1 MAGDRHDL
9 PVTGMHCAACVA
21 SVEKALRT
29 APGVVAASV
38 NLATER
44 ATFVLDPSRG
54 SLDGV
59 ARAVRDAGFGLVLPA
74 AEESVDDVEA
84 AARAAETA
92 DAKRRLAVAALFGVP
107 VLGIGM
113 SHGALAIPGE
123 RWIQLALALP
133 VLLWAGAGTY
143 ARAWAAARRR
153 TADMNTLVAIGTGS
167 AFLYS
172 LVATAAPSLVTSDLH
187 TTHSE
192 PPVYFEAAAGIL
204 LLVLVGRFLESRAR
218 SKTSAALRKLA
229 TLQVKAARVVRDG
242 VEIETPLDAI
252 SVGDVLAVRPGETI
266 PLDGEIVDGASAV
279 DESMLTGESI
289 PVAKGVG
296 DAVVG
301 GTRNGTGAFRFRVTR
316 VGEDTVLQQIV
327 RMVREAQ
334 GSKAPIQ
341 RLADRVSA
349 VFVPVVLA
357 VAAITFVGWFLVSP
371 PDERLSLALVNAVS
385 VMIIACPCA
394 MGLATP
400 TAIVVATG
408 RGAEAGVLFK
418 GGEALQ
424 AAAEVDTVVLD
435 KTGTVTEGKP
445 VVVEVAAFDGLSED
459 GLVRIAAGVEAVS
472 EHPLAAA
479 VLDEMK
485 RRGLGFTL
493 PSAFE
498 ARPGKGVVATVEGRR
513 VVLGTAEL
521 LREEGTSAQSIET
534 HGRDLEG
541 LAARGRTPV
550 LVAIDGR
557 LAGWIGVFDPVRPRS
572 REAVARLRTLGLDV
586 VLLTGDRRAT
596 GEAIAREVGIERV
609 VAEVLPDRK
618 AEVVQSL
625 QGTGRKV
632 AMVGDGINDA
642 PALARADVGV
652 AIGTGADVAIA
663 ASDVTLVR
671 ADLGAAVTAIRLARA
686 TLRNVRQNLFWAF
699 AYNVLG
705 IPLAAG
711 ALYPWT
717 GWLLS
722 PVFASAAMALSSV
735 SVVTNSLRLRRFQ
748 VDR

>member
-21 SVEKALRT
+21 SVEKALRA
-29 APGVVAASV
+29 APGVVSAAV

-44 ATFVLDPSRG
+44 ATFVLDPARG
-54 SLDGV
+54 SLDTV
-59 ARAVRDAGFGLVLPA
+59 ARAVREAGYGLVVPA
-74 AEESVDDVEA
+74 ADGSIEDVEA
-84 AARAAETA
+84 AARRVESA
-92 DAKRRLAVAALFGVP
+92 DANRRLAVAALFGIP

-113 SHGALAIPGE
+113 SHGAFPFPGE
-123 RWIQLALALP
+123 RWIQLALTFP
-133 VLLWAGAGTY
+133 VVLYAGAGY
-143 ARAWAAARRR
+143 YLRAWAATRRG
-153 TADMNTLVAIGTGS
+153 TADMNTLVAIGTGA

-172 LVATAAPSLVTSDLH
+172 LVATAAPALVTSGFH
-187 TTHSE
+187 PAHRA
-192 PPVYFEAAAGIL
+192 PPVYYEAAAGIL
-204 LLVLVGRFLESRAR
+204 LLVLVGKFLETRAR
-218 SKTSAALRKLA
+218 TQTSTALRKLA
-229 TLQVKAARVVRDG
+229 KLQVKGARVVRDG
-242 VEIETPLDAI
+242 AEVEIPLDAVA
-252 SVGDVLAVRPGETI
+252 VGDVIAVRPGETI
-266 PLDGEIVDGASAV
+266 PLDGEVVDGSSAV
-279 DESMLTGESI
+279 DESMLTGESL
-289 PVAKGVG
+289 PVAKGPG

-301 GTRNGTGAFRFRVTR
+301 GTRNGMGAFRFRVTR
-316 VGEDTVLQQIV
+316 VGGDTVLQQIV

-349 VFVPVVLA
+349 VFVPAVLA
-357 VAAITFVGWFLVSP
+357 IAAITFAVWFAISP
-371 PDERLSLALVNAVS
+371 PEERLTLALVNAVS

-400 TAIVVATG
+400 TAILVATG
-408 RGAEAGVLFK
+408 RGAEAGVLFR

-424 AAAEVDTVVLD
+424 AAAEIDTVVLD

-459 GLVRIAAGVEAVS
+459 DLVRIAAGVEAVS

-479 VLDEMK
+479 VLGELE
-485 RRGLGFTL
+485 RRGLGFSL

-498 ARPGKGVVATVEGRR
+498 ARPGKGVIATVDGKR
-513 VVLGTAEL
+513 VVLGTMAL
-521 LREEGTSAQSIET
+521 LREEGTTVDSLER
-534 HGRDLEG
+534 HRGDLEE

-557 LAGWIGVFDPVRPRS
+557 LVGCIGVFDPVRPGS
-572 REAVARLRTLGLDV
+572 REAIARLRGLGLEI

-596 GEAIAREVGIERV
+596 GEAVAREVGIDRV
-609 VAEVLPDRK
+609 VAEVLPERK
-618 AEVVQSL
+618 AEEVQSL
-625 QGTGRKV
+625 QRAGRKV
-632 AMVGDGINDA
+632 AMIGDGINDA

-652 AIGTGADVAIA
+652 AIGTGTDVAIG

-671 ADLGAAVTAIRLARA
+671 ADLEAAVSAIRLARA
-686 TLRNVRQNLFWAF
+686 TLRNVKQNLFWAF
-699 AYNVLG
+699 GYNVLG

-711 ALYPWT
+711 VLYPWT

-735 SVVTNSLRLRRFQ
+735 SVVTNSLRLRRF
-748 VDR
+748 R